1 MTKTIQGLEN
11 YSYNEIIDIINDFIM
26 NRIWNSGHSSDDIKL
41 TDIRLHGSRL
51 RGQARDDSDLDAVVE
66 YDGDIRDDDF
76 FSILNDEDP
85 LYIDD
90 VRVDINPIKEDLD
103 LYMKRSHDYDRM
115 KLKERHASLES
126 RVAYLES
133 LLDNTFNTVYKIYD
147 KYSDYDYADMDVSN
161 YRIKSIKEFNTLKGG
176 VCWDFVIP
184 IANDLDVKE
193 VPYTCYFTG
202 LHKNGNMIA
211 SHTYIVTDTSPR
223 YWIECSW
230 MRNKGVHE
238 VSSFKDVENA
248 LKSSYNADEVF
259 TVSYVPRKTQ
269 GMNPEQFFNYLEDTG
284 IEC

>member
-1 MTKTIQGLEN
+1 MN
-11 YSYNEIIDIINDFIM
+11 SYNRLSNRVKVLEYIIK
-26 NRIWNSGHSSDDIKL
+26 NRKL
-41 TDIRLHGSRL
+41 L
-51 RGQARDDSDLDAVVE
+51 
-66 YDGDIRDDDF
+66 
-76 FSILNDEDP
+76 
-85 LYIDD
+85 
-90 VRVDINPIKEDLD
+90 
-103 LYMKRSHDYDRM
+103 
-115 KLKERHASLES
+115 
-126 RVAYLES
+126 S
-133 LLDNTFNTVYKIYD
+133 LLRKNYAESNKKSITKLVLERCVAHLERLLLVENKLNIESIVYEIYD

-184 IANDLDVKE
+184 IANNLDVNE

-202 LHKNGNMIA
+202 LHNDGNMIA

-238 VSSFKDVENA
+238 VSSFKDVENV
-248 LKSSYNADEVF
+248 LKSSYSADEVF

-269 GMNPEQFFNYLEDTG
+269 GMKPEQFFNYLEDTG